1 MKRIFT
7 LIITLLLTLTL
18 ISCDD
23 SISNNF
29 TTKSDS
35 NGSKKSNK
43 EAQET
48 TEAIIYHTIA
58 FETNGGT
65 NIRSEKTDEIRSA
78 PTTTKD
84 GYVFDGWYLDKS
96 LTSAVIFPLQV
107 KQDMTIYAKWVQ
119 IESQINCTGCK
130 IKWDSDYSE
139 AKYYDVTPS
148 GFDTERLQ
156 QLGYRKI
163 IVTVYYN
170 VKYEKDYNI
179 LWDIGYA
186 GSPKY
191 EISLTN
197 SDDIGQFEED
207 LSTSTSYRTR
217 TISQQIM
224 ISNIGND
231 KLTLKVST
239 NNIQNIIYFDNI
251 IVTYQ
256 CSK

>member
-1 MKRIFT
+1 MKRFLIFV
-7 LIITLLLTLTL
+7 ITLLLSFSL

-23 SISNNF
+23 TTNNTFNSSSN
-29 TTKSDS
+29 S
-35 NGSKKSNK
+35 SKKNSK
-43 EAQET
+43 DTYES
-48 TEAIIYHTIA
+48 IIYNTIH

-65 NIRSEKTDEIRSA
+65 GVKSKETDEIKTA

-119 IESQINCTGCK
+119 IENSINYTGCK
-130 IKWDSDYSE
+130 IKWDSDYSS
-139 AKYYDVTPS
+139 AIYYDVTPS

-163 IVTVYYN
+163 TVTVNYD
-170 VKYEKDYNI
+170 VKYVKDYNV
-179 LWDIGYA
+179 LLDIGYA

-197 SDDIGQFEED
+197 SDDLGKFEED
-207 LSTSTSYRTR
+207 LNTTTSYKTR
-217 TISQQIM
+217 TISQQIL

-256 CSK
+256 CSN